1 MDQKAGPGSASMTPH
16 DRREQARVPS
26 IVWRD
31 TLKSDQGP
39 ATTIFVPARPG
50 PFRSACSASRTRAV
64 ERVRSADLV
73 LLPQVPQEPPSCT
86 ASDCSEISI
95 AHWPDF
101 ALTTH
106 DDVGELS
113 QRRTQNRKKQSRNFT
128 TPRGRVTRAL
138 LASRQ
143 ALCSCKRAL
152 IKVARSAVAIGGL
165 RPSR

>member
-1 MDQKAGPGSASMTPH
+1 MTPH

-101 ALTTH
+101 AL
-106 DDVGELS
+106 S
-113 QRRTQNRKKQSRNFT
+113 QPMTMLANCRNEERRTARNKAGISRA
-128 TPRGRVTRAL
+128 PRGRVTRRSARVSPGAVFL
-138 LASRQ
+138 Q
-143 ALCSCKRAL
+143 GAL
-152 IKVARSAVAIGGL
+152 IKVARSAVAIGGR